1 MSSSGRLLISSLVF
15 WTNMIMSLFLGKWVY
30 SFLFALLMVTSLV
43 FHSHPSPY
51 TNGIDKVAILFV
63 VCYGA
68 YQLSL
73 HNGTELYVMAIVLS
87 FLSCIGLYFYGYCT
101 QQYCYDPEFGEEYH
115 VLLHFISSLGHHAIT
130 FL

>member
-1 MSSSGRLLISSLVF
+1 MPSSGRLLISSLVF
-15 WTNMIMSLFLGKWVY
+15 WTNMIVSLFLGKWVY
-30 SFLFALLMVTSLV
+30 SFLFAVLMVTSLA
-43 FHSHPSPY
+43 FHNHPSPY
-51 TNGIDKVAILFV
+51 MNCINKIAILFV

-73 HNGTELYVMAIVLS
+73 HNWNDLYVMAIVLS

-101 QQYCYDPEFGEEYH
+101 QQYCYDPEFGNEYH

>member
-73 HNGTELYVMAIVLS
+73 HNGTDLYVMAIGLS
-87 FLSCIGLYFYGYCT
+87 FLSCLGLYFYGYCT